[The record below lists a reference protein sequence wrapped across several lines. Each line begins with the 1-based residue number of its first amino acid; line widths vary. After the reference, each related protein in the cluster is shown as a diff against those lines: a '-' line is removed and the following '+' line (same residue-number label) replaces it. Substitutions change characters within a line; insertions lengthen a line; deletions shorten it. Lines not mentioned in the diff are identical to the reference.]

1 MCAVEMKFAFL
12 LTAILSGLCAEVMA
26 SPIGD
31 IDFDNRPAPMIE
43 PDLHLNAE
51 SLDEALADVV
61 PDPDVDADP
70 QELVTTN
77 FDPAIDEG
85 HFALDVNQST
95 GYLGVPEPPPA
106 TLILMGLTSFVF
118 FALGRRAR
126 RKRRR
131 LRRRLV
137 VRMRAITAER

>member
-31 IDFDNRPAPMIE
+31 IDYDNRPAPTIE

-51 SLDEALADVV
+51 SLDEAFPDVV
-61 PDPDVDADP
+61 PDPR
-70 QELVTTN
+70 ELVTTN
-77 FDPAIDEG
+77 FDPAIEEG
-85 HFALDVNQST
+85 HFPLDVNQST

-106 TLILMGLTSFVF
+106 TLILMGLTSLAF

-137 VRMRAITAER
+137 VRMRAIMAER